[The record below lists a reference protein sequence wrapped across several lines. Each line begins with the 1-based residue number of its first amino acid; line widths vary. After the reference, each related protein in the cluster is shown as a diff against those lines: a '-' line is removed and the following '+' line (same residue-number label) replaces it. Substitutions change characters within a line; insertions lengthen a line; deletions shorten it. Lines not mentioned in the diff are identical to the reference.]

1 MAAAAPGG
9 GFIDDACEADHESDV
24 SVGETVYLE
33 EIERGVQS
41 LLTRA
46 NDAMSAHNAGEDV
59 VDQLRLLSATAFPD
73 MRDDLRALENP
84 PPIHRA
90 WLDSLAVARSSVL
103 ALCPQHICPTTR
115 AAAVDVEDYLGD
127 AAVAARAGTLRP
139 PRPATRE
146 PLLQSMNTG
155 AATQ

>member
-1 MAAAAPGG
+1 MASAAPGG
-9 GFIDDACEADHESDV
+9 GFIDDACEADHESDG

-59 VDQLRLLSATAFPD
+59 LDELRLLWTTAFPD
-73 MRDDLRALENP
+73 MRDDVRALEDP

-90 WLDSLAVARSSVL
+90 WLDSLAVARSSVP
-103 ALCPQHICPTTR
+103 ALCPR
-115 AAAVDVEDYLGD
+115 DSNDSSEDQEDDGGP
-127 AAVAARAGTLRP
+127 AGPQLHRP
-139 PRPATRE
+139 PRPATGE